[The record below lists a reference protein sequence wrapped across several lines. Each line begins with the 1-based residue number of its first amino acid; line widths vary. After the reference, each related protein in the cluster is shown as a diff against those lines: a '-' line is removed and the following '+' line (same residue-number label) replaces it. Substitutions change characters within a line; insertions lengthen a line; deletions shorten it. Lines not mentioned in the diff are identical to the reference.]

1 MNEWCKCNF
10 CKTYKY
16 GSYYSGSGCDWCSNY
31 SSYTPDSNALI
42 KAAKDKGISVTDVI
56 KLIEYCG
63 G

>member
-10 CKTYKY
+10 CIPKCED
-16 GSYYSGSGCDWCSNY
+16 SCSWCSNY
-31 SSYTPDSNALI
+31 NNYSPDADTII
-42 KAAKDKGISVTDVI
+42 KIAKNKFISVADVI